1 MSATAHTEQRQVDVD
16 GVPLRYRVEGS
27 GPALLLIHSLYFDM
41 GMWDG
46 WAPKLADRF
55 RVIRFD
61 MTGHGLTGPEPN
73 GDYSMARDLA
83 LIRGLL

>member
-1 MSATAHTEQRQVDVD
+1 
-16 GVPLRYRVEGS
+16 
-27 GPALLLIHSLYFDM
+27 M

-73 GDYSMARDLA
+73 GDYSMAGTWR
-83 LIRGLL
+83 